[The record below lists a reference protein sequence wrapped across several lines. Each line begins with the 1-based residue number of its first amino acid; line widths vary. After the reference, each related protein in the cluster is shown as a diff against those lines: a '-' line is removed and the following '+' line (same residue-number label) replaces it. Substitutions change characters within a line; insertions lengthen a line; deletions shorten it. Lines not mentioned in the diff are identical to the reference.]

1 MQTDDGRPAF
11 SRSPNYKW
19 YIVGMLWF
27 MAFFNYADRQ
37 ALASV
42 LPLIEKEFSLN
53 KEQQGFIVAAFAW
66 VYGLGAPFAGYIV
79 DRVKR
84 KTAIL
89 AGLYAW
95 SVICMATAMSTK
107 LSHLIFFRAAEG
119 VGETFYFPASMSL
132 VSDYHGKR
140 TRSRAMGLHQT
151 SVYAGTI
158 GGGFFAGM
166 IGEYYGWRWSFIIFG
181 GLGILLGI
189 VLHRLVVEP
198 QRGAADFA
206 DSGVKTKGPV
216 QGMSVLD
223 TAQLIFSTPTTLFL
237 LGAFLCANFVA
248 AVMLSWMPS
257 LLHEKFNLSLTRAGF
272 EAVVYLQVAS
282 MCASPLGGWLADNL
296 RGRFFGGRMF
306 VQATGVFLGAPF
318 VYATGTTSTLSTLVV
333 VMACWGFCKGLYDAN
348 IFASIY
354 DVIPAN
360 ARGTAAGLMNCIG
373 WLAGAGTAPII
384 VGRIADQYDLGYA
397 IALTSGVYIAAGV
410 ILMLGAL
417 FFIRRDAERLH
428 AKLASE
434 SSPPA

>member
-1 MQTDDGRPAF
+1 MSDYDGRPSFAKN
-11 SRSPNYKW
+11 PNYKW
-19 YIVGMLWF
+19 YVVGMLWF

-53 KEQQGFIVAAFAW
+53 KEQQGYIVAAFAW
-66 VYGLGAPFAGYIV
+66 VYGMGAPFAGYVV

-89 AGLYAW
+89 AGLHAW
-95 SVICMATAMSTK
+95 SIICMATALSTK
-107 LSHLIFFRAAEG
+107 FPHLVFFRAAEG
-119 VGETFYFPASMSL
+119 LGETFYFPASMSL
-132 VSDYHGKR
+132 VSDYHGRK

-158 GGGFFAGM
+158 GGGFFAGL
-166 IGEYYGWRWSFIIFG
+166 IGQYWGWRHSFVIFG
-181 GLGILLGI
+181 ALGVILGFILQK
-189 VLHRLVVEP
+189 LVVEP
-198 QRGAADFA
+198 ERGAADYE
-206 DSGVKTKGPV
+206 DTGIKTKAV
-216 QGMSVLD
+216 AKGMSVAE
-223 TAQLIFSTPTTLFL
+223 TAQLIFTTPTTLFL
-237 LGAFLCANFVA
+237 LFAFLCANFVA

-257 LLHEKFNLSLTRAGF
+257 FLHSKFGLSLTGAGF
-272 EAVVYLQVAS
+272 TAVFYLQVAS
-282 MCASPLGGWLADNL
+282 MCAAPLGGWLADNL

-306 VQATGVFLGAPF
+306 VQAVGVFCGAPF
-318 VYATGTTSTLSTLVV
+318 VYLCGTTTDLKILVV
-333 VMACWGFCKGLYDAN
+333 VLACWGFCKGLYDAN

-384 VGRIADQYDLGYA
+384 IGRIADRHDLGYA
-397 IALTSGVYIAAGV
+397 IAITSVVYVVAGI

-417 FFIRRDAERLH
+417 FFIRRDSEKIHARL
-428 AKLASE
+428 AATVE
-434 SSPPA
+434 P